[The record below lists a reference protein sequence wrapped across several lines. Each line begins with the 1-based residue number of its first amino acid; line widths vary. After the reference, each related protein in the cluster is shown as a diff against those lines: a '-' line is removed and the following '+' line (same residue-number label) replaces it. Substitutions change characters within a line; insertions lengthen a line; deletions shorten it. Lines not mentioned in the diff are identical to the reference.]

1 MFKGQKLWEE
11 FIQSTKEIDFSSF
24 KPKKRLHSDIWD
36 INLHLKED
44 ISSKLLEIAQEFF
57 DNLGLED
64 VEIDDI
70 TLTGSIANY
79 NWSKMS
85 DIDLH
90 ILVDFAKINED
101 EELVKEYFSGK
112 IFVWNN
118 KHNIEMFGH
127 EVEIYVQDTHE
138 PHVST
143 GVYSIKDNK
152 WLVRPERK
160 EFKIDHDAVKKK
172 SEQLMDQIE
181 RVFDLFEDK
190 KYKKAL
196 ECGKNI
202 KEKIKKMRKTGLD
215 DEGIYSAE
223 NITFKVLRR
232 NSYLGYL
239 SDIIDNSYDKMKSLT
254 HKFVQKLK
262 IYLSEP
268 QNEEKKGFFTLEEI
282 EEFQVNVK
290 KRHKRMKKRLIGGGN
305 QKNQP
310 PFSKKPNYKRAKSA
324 PPGAGGA

>member
-1 MFKGQKLWEE
+1 MFKGQKIWEE
-11 FIQSTKEIDFSSF
+11 FIQSTRNIDFSTF
-24 KPKKRLHSDIWD
+24 KPKKELHPNIWD
-36 INLHLKED
+36 TDQHLKKD

-90 ILVDFAKINED
+90 ILVDFNKINED
-101 EELVKEYFSGK
+101 EELVKEYFNGK

-118 KHNIEMFGH
+118 KHNINMFGH
-127 EVEIYVQDTHE
+127 EVEIYVQGIHE

-143 GVYSIKDNK
+143 GVYSIKNKK
-152 WLVRPERK
+152 WLIMPEKK
-160 EFKIDHDAVKKK
+160 EFKIDQGAVKKK
-172 SEQLMDQIE
+172 VERMMDCIE
-181 RVFDLFEDK
+181 RVYDFFEDK
-190 KYKKAL
+190 NYKKAL

-202 KEKIKKMRKTGLD
+202 KEKIKKMRKTGLE
-215 DEGIYSAE
+215 DEGIYSPE
-223 NITFKVLRR
+223 NLAFKVLRR

-239 SDIIDNSYDKMKSLT
+239 NDIIDDSYDKLKSLT

-282 EEFQVNVK
+282 EQFQISVK
-290 KRHKRMKKRLIGGGN
+290 KRHKRMKKRLIGGGS
-305 QKNQP
+305 QKNVP
-310 PFSKKPNYKRAKSA
+310 PFSKKPNYKRALT
-324 PPGAGGA
+324 PPVGAAGS

>member
-1 MFKGQKLWEE
+1 MFEGQKIWEE
-11 FIQSTKEIDFSSF
+11 FIQSTREIDFSSF
-24 KPKKRLHSDIWD
+24 RPKEQLNLDIWD
-36 INLHLKED
+36 ANLRLKQE
-44 ISSKLLEIAQEFF
+44 ISAKLLEIAEEFF
-57 DNLGLED
+57 ENLGLEGIE
-64 VEIDDI
+64 VDDI

-85 DIDLH
+85 DVDLH

-143 GVYSIKDNK
+143 GVYSIKSDK
-152 WLVRPERK
+152 WLVKPEK
-160 EFKIDHDAVKKK
+160 EEFKIDHQAVKKK
-172 SEQLMDQIE
+172 VEQLMDRIE

-196 ECGKNI
+196 EYGKNI
-202 KEKIKKMRKTGLD
+202 KEKIKKMRKTGLE
-215 DEGIYSAE
+215 DEGIYSPE
-223 NITFKVLRR
+223 NLAFKVLRR
-232 NSYLGYL
+232 NSYIGYL
-239 SDIIDNSYDKMKSLT
+239 SDIIDDSYDNMKSLT
-254 HKFVQKLK
+254 HKFVKKLK

-268 QNEEKKGFFTLEEI
+268 QIEEKKGFFTLKEMEKYQR
-282 EEFQVNVK
+282 EVH
-290 KRHKRMKKRLIGGGN
+290 KRHNRMLKRLIRLGN
-305 QKNQP
+305 QKNMP
-310 PFSKKPNYKRAKSA
+310 PFSKKPNYNRAKSA
-324 PPGAGGA
+324 PPGAGGV